1 MTTTILN
8 IISVFSALAIIVLAL
23 MQTSKS
29 DMGAAFGG
37 GGSSSMF
44 GSRGS
49 ANFLSRL
56 TAIMCAVFFISSLT
70 LAYMY
75 TNRSGVE
82 NSLLDQAVVTE
93 SVDVVTEEA
102 SSEAQSEGLPAVPE
116 TDTIPDLPQ
125 AVEEAQ
131 EDLPSVPQ

>member
-8 IISVFSALAIIVLAL
+8 IISVFSALSIIVLAL

-75 TNRSGVE
+75 TKRSDVDASLVE
-82 NSLLDQAVVTE
+82 QSVVTE
-93 SVDVVTEEA
+93 SVDVNTEPTLEPEKVDLPAIPEA
-102 SSEAQSEGLPAVPE
+102 EVIPAVPAA
-116 TDTIPDLPQ
+116 DS
-125 AVEEAQ
+125 VESE
-131 EDLPSVPQ
+131 LPSVPQGE

>member
-56 TAIMCAVFFISSLT
+56 TAIMCTVFFISSLT
-70 LAYMY
+70 LAYVY
-75 TNRSGVE
+75 TKRSDVDA
-82 NSLLDQAVVTE
+82 SLLEQSIITE
-93 SVDVVTEEA
+93 SVDTTVEPSLETEQEA
-102 SSEAQSEGLPAVPE
+102 GLPAIPEADVIPEVP
-116 TDTIPDLPQ
+116 
-125 AVEEAQ
+125 ANEAAQ
-131 EDLPSVPQ
+131 DELPSVPQ